1 MEELKINNET
11 AQLGIGA
18 VISRF
23 CYQMAEKHN
32 ITADDIVL
40 GIEEIHPRRDD
51 GKVKFQV
58 MNLDLQTLDE
68 WLVENGL

>member
-23 CYQMAEKHN
+23 CYKMAQKHN
-32 ITADDIVL
+32 IAAEDIL
-40 GIEEIHPRRDD
+40 IGIEEIHPRRND

-58 MNLDLQTLDE
+58 MNLELQTLDE
-68 WLVENGL
+68 WIVENGL